1 MRRPICFLVLATLLL
16 VLMVGCNEYRRQS
29 ERVVVAECYGV
40 KLYAD
45 ELQDVLPPDIG
56 KMDSLTQVNAYIDS
70 WIHRQILIHQ
80 AEINLPAEQLD
91 FTKQLQDYRNSL
103 VIYAYETQMIE
114 QYLDTVVSD
123 EEIEAYY
130 EEHKENFQLRS
141 TMVKTAYVILN
152 EECKSAKE
160 FKKLMSARDTLDL
173 VQLDALAEKEAVA
186 SFLDVDAWVRLEDLL
201 AKIPLEIF
209 NSESFLKRNRFVSFE
224 KDDLTYMVR
233 FEDYLLEK
241 SVSPLEI
248 EREGIRNILLLKRKK
263 ELLSLMSSELYE
275 KAKKEKVFE
284 IY

>member
-1 MRRPICFLVLATLLL
+1 MRNIGFFLMLMLLALT
-16 VLMVGCNEYRRQS
+16 GCGDYMRQS
-29 ERVVVAECYGV
+29 DRMVVAECYGV

-45 ELQDVLPPDIG
+45 ELQGILPPDIG
-56 KMDSLTQVNAYIDS
+56 RMDSLAQVNAFIDT

-91 FTKQLQDYRNSL
+91 FSKQLQDYRNSL

-123 EEIEAYY
+123 EEIAAYY

-141 TMVKTAYVILN
+141 TMVRVAFLILDEN
-152 EECKSAKE
+152 CKQMKD
-160 FKKLMSARDTLDL
+160 FRKLMSDRDTLDL
-173 VQLDALAEKEAVA
+173 AQLDALAAQDAVA
-186 SFLDVDAWVRLEDLL
+186 SYLDVDSWVRLDDLL
-201 AKIPLEIF
+201 AKVPVEIY

-224 KDDLTYMVR
+224 KDGFTYMVR

-241 SVSPLEI
+241 SVSPIEI
-248 EREGIRNILLLKRKK
+248 EREGIKDILLLKRKK
-263 ELLSLMSSELYE
+263 ELLSQMSGDLYE
-275 KAKKEKVFE
+275 KAKKEKAFE

>member
-1 MRRPICFLVLATLLL
+1 MRRFRFLLVLLLL
-16 VLMVGCNEYRRQS
+16 VLVGCGEMIRQS
-29 ERVVVAECYGV
+29 ERMVVAECYGV

-45 ELQDVLPPDIG
+45 ELKDILPPDISR
-56 KMDSLTQVNAYIDS
+56 MDSLTQVNAYIDS

-123 EEIEAYY
+123 EEIAAYY

-141 TMVKTAYVILN
+141 TMVRTAYVILDEN
-152 EECKSAKE
+152 CKQMKE
-160 FKKLMSARDTLDL
+160 FRKLMSDRDTLDL
-173 VQLDALAEKEAVA
+173 TQLDMLAGQDAVA
-186 SFLDVDAWVRLEDLL
+186 SFLDVDAWVRLDDLL
-201 AKIPLEIF
+201 AKVPLEIY

-224 KDDLTYMVR
+224 KDDFTYMVR

-241 SVSPLEI
+241 SVSPIEI
-248 EREGIRNILLLKRKK
+248 ERDGIKDILLLKRKK
-263 ELLSLMSSELYE
+263 ELLSQMSGDLYE
-275 KAKKEKVFE
+275 KAKKERMFE